1 MATATKVCF
10 GGPVAWEKLGISL
23 STGHI
28 RSKIWRWS
36 TESNGETGFKPD
48 RLKIEDIIDQKTD
61 QKHVRDFTP
70 RMEIEWRLKLQ
81 KDFEG
86 SNWWGFAHQEK
97 HVLWAEE
104 NMKIGPGKKGSEI
117 ISKDCQYHW
126 QERWGDIIIN
136 YEDFNTDDRWWQIES
151 YINIYMYVCMYVM

>member
-28 RSKIWRWS
+28 GSKIWRWS

-70 RMEIEWRLKLQ
+70 RMEIETTKRFRRVKLVGICSSRETCTLSRRKHENWSRQERQWDHQQRLSISLTREVRGYHHKL
-81 KDFEG
+81 
-86 SNWWGFAHQEK
+86 WGFQH
-97 HVLWAEE
+97 
-104 NMKIGPGKKGSEI
+104 
-117 ISKDCQYHW
+117 
-126 QERWGDIIIN
+126 
-136 YEDFNTDDRWWQIES
+136 WWQMMTDRI
-151 YINIYMYVCMYVM
+151 IHKHIYVCM